1 MRWRR
6 ISEEEVLT
14 ALVEPDKVEETI
26 SGRKNVFKKIG
37 ERYIKVTLRESNG
50 KVLIISAVDK
60 GKEH

>member
-1 MRWRR
+1 M
-6 ISEEEVLT
+6 LT